1 MSVLVTGGAGYVGAH
16 VCVELIRAG
25 YATVILD
32 NFCNSSPDVLR
43 RIARISGVEPALVKA
58 DIRDRDALSQALIEH
73 QCEAVVHLAGLKSV
87 SESLR
92 KPLDYYDNNVGG
104 ALALIQAMHGCK
116 IDRLV
121 FASSATVYGAPV
133 HLPIDEDH
141 PSSPCNPYGRS
152 KLLIET
158 MLEDLVDTGFRSAI
172 LRFFNPAGAHE
183 SGLIGDNP
191 VGRADNL
198 MPYLSQVAAGRRP
211 YLDIFGNDYDTRD
224 GTGVRDYVH
233 VMDIATGHL
242 QALRSL
248 ETRSFVKVNL
258 GTGTGKSVLELVRA
272 FSQESG
278 KEIACRFAPRRA
290 GDVASSYASPR
301 RATEILGWNAARS
314 LRDICRDEW
323 RWRNNNPDGYLA

>member
-1 MSVLVTGGAGYVGAH
+1 M
-16 VCVELIRAG
+16 
-25 YATVILD
+25 
-32 NFCNSSPDVLR
+32 
-43 RIARISGVEPALVKA
+43 
-58 DIRDRDALSQALIEH
+58 
-73 QCEAVVHLAGLKSV
+73 
-87 SESLR
+87 
-92 KPLDYYDNNVGG
+92 DYYDNNVGG

-158 MLEDLVDTGFRSAI
+158 MLEDLLDTGFRSAI

-248 ETRSFVKVNL
+248 ETRSFVKVDL
-258 GTGTGKSVLELVRA
+258 GTGTGKSVWNWYAPLCTSGKRDRLPVRA
-272 FSQESG
+272 ETRRRCRQFLCQSP
-278 KEIACRFAPRRA
+278 ACHGNSRMERGAF
-290 GDVASSYASPR
+290 
-301 RATEILGWNAARS
+301 AARH
-314 LRDICRDEW
+314 LPR
-323 RWRNNNPDGYLA
+323 